1 MKTLLILRHA
11 KSSWKETG
19 LADHDRSLNKR
30 GRRDAPRIGDLLREE
45 GLVPDIILGSSAKR
59 AKRTAEIVAE
69 ESGFGGDIMFSRE
82 LYAAWPVSYI
92 DVLNI
97 QPDHYGCVMVVG
109 HNPGLEEL
117 LLVLTGE
124 AERMPTAALA
134 QVTLPIDS
142 WCELSYETS
151 GELVEIWRPREL

>member
-1 MKTLLILRHA
+1 MKILLILRHA
-11 KSSWKETG
+11 KSSWKESG

-30 GRRDAPRIGDLLREE
+30 GKRDAPRIGELLREQ
-45 GLVPDIILGSSAKR
+45 GWVPGMILSSSAKR

-69 ESGFGGDIMFSRE
+69 ESGFGGEILLSRE
-82 LYAAWPVSYI
+82 LYAAWPESYI
-92 DVLNI
+92 DALNL
-97 QPDHYGCVMVVG
+97 QPDQNGCIMVVG

-142 WCELSYETS
+142 WSELSYETA
-151 GELVEIWRPREL
+151 GELVKIWRPREL

>member
-1 MKTLLILRHA
+1 MRTLLILRHA

-19 LADHDRSLNKR
+19 LTDHDRSLNKR
-30 GRRDAPRIGDLLREE
+30 GRRDAPRIGELLREQE
-45 GLVPDIILGSSAKR
+45 LVPDMILSSSTKR

-69 ESGFGGDIMFSRE
+69 ESGFSGEIMFSRE
-82 LYAAWPVSYI
+82 LYAAWPESYI
-92 DVLNI
+92 DALSI
-97 QPDHYGCVMVVG
+97 QPDQYGCVMVVG

-117 LLVLTGE
+117 LLVLAGE

-142 WCELSYETS
+142 CRELSYEST
-151 GELVEIWRPREL
+151 GELVKIWRPREL

>member
-1 MKTLLILRHA
+1 MRTLLILRHA

-19 LADHDRSLNKR
+19 LTDHDRSLNKR
-30 GRRDAPRIGDLLREE
+30 GRRDAPRIGELLREQ
-45 GLVPDIILGSSAKR
+45 GLVPDMILSSSAKR

-69 ESGFGGDIMFSRE
+69 ESGFSGEIMFSRE
-82 LYAAWPVSYI
+82 LYAAWPESYI
-92 DVLNI
+92 DALSI
-97 QPDHYGCVMVVG
+97 QPDQYECVMVVG

-117 LLVLTGE
+117 LLVLAGE

-142 WCELSYETS
+142 WRELSYETS
-151 GELVEIWRPREL
+151 GELVKIWRPREL

>member
-19 LADHDRSLNKR
+19 VTDHDRSLNKR

-45 GLVPDIILGSSAKR
+45 GLVPDMILGSSAKR

-82 LYAAWPVSYI
+82 LYAAWPESYI

-97 QPDHYGCVMVVG
+97 QPDHYDCVMVVG

-117 LLVLTGE
+117 LLTLTGE

-142 WCELSYETS
+142 WRELSYETS
-151 GELVEIWRPREL
+151 GALVKIWRPREL

>member
-19 LADHDRSLNKR
+19 LVDHDRSLNKR
-30 GRRDAPRIGDLLREE
+30 GKRDAPRIGELLREQ
-45 GLVPDIILGSSAKR
+45 GLVPDMILSSSAKR

-69 ESGFGGDIMFSRE
+69 ESGFGDEIVFSRE
-82 LYAAWPVSYI
+82 LYAAWPESYI
-92 DVLNI
+92 DALSL
-97 QPDHYGCVMVVG
+97 QPDRFGCLMVVG

-142 WCELSYETS
+142 WSELSYETA
-151 GELVEIWRPREL
+151 GELVKIWRPREL

>member
-1 MKTLLILRHA
+1 MIL
-11 KSSWKETG
+11 S
-19 LADHDRSLNKR
+19 
-30 GRRDAPRIGDLLREE
+30 
-45 GLVPDIILGSSAKR
+45 SSARR
-59 AKRTAEIVAE
+59 AKRTTELVAE
-69 ESGFGGDIMFSRE
+69 ESGFGGEIVFSRE
-82 LYAAWPVSYI
+82 LYAAWPESYI
-92 DVLNI
+92 DALSF
-97 QPDHYGCVMVVG
+97 QPDQYGCLMVVG

-142 WCELSYETS
+142 WRELSYETL